1 MNDTQEHHEEQDRRV
16 FTFDSIRDDYKIR
29 VQLLVT
35 GRKPGETKYKQV
47 DDHNGNNYLARR
59 IPEFLPL
66 YDQLPQATTSKQQWG
81 EEEGCTSPFLVLRTK
96 SDVINKVN
104 EDLFFL
110 RSVDNHDGTLSNME
124 WTQETNETVIAK
136 KTQQKFRDEKKKQ
149 EKKRK
154 DDTLD
159 PLPKMSHADMKTKL
173 EAIENNACLGYLPG
187 GLEVLL
193 PTPAPPPPPTPPP
206 LPMERGDSDAICD
219 GLGYEEAVTNIAMSL
234 LQEKILK
241 LEQLAA
247 SQEERLGNLE
257 NGLAREVASLKR
269 DNAYLETCNANLE
282 ERVKSLEGGGWDKR
296 IRR

>member
-1 MNDTQEHHEEQDRRV
+1 
-16 FTFDSIRDDYKIR
+16 
-29 VQLLVT
+29 
-35 GRKPGETKYKQV
+35 
-47 DDHNGNNYLARR
+47 
-59 IPEFLPL
+59 
-66 YDQLPQATTSKQQWG
+66 
-81 EEEGCTSPFLVLRTK
+81 
-96 SDVINKVN
+96 
-104 EDLFFL
+104 
-110 RSVDNHDGTLSNME
+110 
-124 WTQETNETVIAK
+124 VIAK